1 VRNERKYKIISLLS
15 VLLAVL
21 LLGNCFREP
30 SRMQAA
36 VDRQHEE
43 YVLKG
48 ATIYSQ
54 NCIQC
59 HGPHGEGS
67 VGMPL
72 NRKVNQV
79 NDETPAGS
87 EIFNMLQQT
96 IRQGR
101 PGNANH
107 PQWEKAP
114 DGHWISYTAMPSWGR
129 DFGGPLDD
137 ESVKALALFIMNQD
151 GSQWSVV
158 GNPDMGAPAPDT
170 GLDKYAG
177 KRNEIPLPEST
188 AGKDVNA
195 AAMALLRAGDKA
207 TCLSCHSIGSIGGKV
222 GPDLTH
228 VGSWGVDQA
237 FLENWIMYPNANP
250 ADKEHPAAIAHDVRM
265 PKYWS
270 ANRAI
275 LGPTLTTDKPVI
287 SEGPYSMTR
296 FKGVLTDQE
305 ISTIAKYLM
314 GLK

>member
-1 VRNERKYKIISLLS
+1 MRNERKYKIISLLS
-15 VLLAVL
+15 VLLALL

-30 SRMQAA
+30 SRMQAS

-59 HGPHGEGS
+59 HGPKGEGS

-79 NDETPAGS
+79 DYESPAGKD
-87 EIFNMLQQT
+87 IFNMLQQT

-101 PGNANH
+101 PGNDNH

-114 DGHWISYTAMPSWGR
+114 DGHWISYTAMPQWGR

-151 GSQWSVV
+151 GSQWDKVADSELAPV
-158 GNPDMGAPAPDT
+158 PDN
-170 GLDKYAG
+170 GLEQYEDK
-177 KRNEIPLPEST
+177 KDQIPLPPS
-188 AGKDVNA
+188 ANKDVEA
-195 AAMALLRAGDKA
+195 TAQALLRAQNKA
-207 TCLSCHSIGSIGGKV
+207 NCLSCHSIGSIGGKI
-222 GPDLTH
+222 GPDLSH

-237 FLENWIMYPNANP
+237 FLENWIKYANANP
-250 ADKEHPAAIAHDVRM
+250 TDKEHPEAIAHDKRM
-265 PKYWS
+265 PVYWS
-270 ANRAI
+270 ANRATKQPE
-275 LGPTLTTDKPVI
+275 LNTKDQVT
-287 SEGPYSMTR
+287 SEGPYSMIR
-296 FKGVLTDQE
+296 FKGVLTDEE

>member
-21 LLGNCFREP
+21 LLGNCLREP
-30 SRMQAA
+30 SRMQAS

-43 YVLKG
+43 YVLAG

-59 HGPHGEGS
+59 HGPKGEGS

-72 NRKVNQV
+72 NRKAYQV
-79 NDETPAGS
+79 DYESPAGKD
-87 EIFNMLQQT
+87 IFNLLQQT

-101 PGNANH
+101 PGNDNH

-114 DGHWISYTAMPSWGR
+114 DGKWISYTTMPSWGR

-137 ESVKALALFIMNQD
+137 DKVRALALFIMNQD
-151 GSQWSVV
+151 AEQWNLV
-158 GNPDMGAPAPDT
+158 GDKDMGAPLPDT
-170 GLDKYAG
+170 GLDKFEG
-177 KRNEIPLPEST
+177 KRDTIPLPES
-188 AGKDVNA
+188 ANKDVDA
-195 AAMALLRAGDKA
+195 SAKTLLRNGSKA
-207 TCLSCHSIGSIGGKV
+207 NCLSCHSIGSIGGKV

-237 FLENWIMYPNANP
+237 FLENWIKYPNANP
-250 ADKEHPAAIAHDVRM
+250 TDKEHPEAIPHDVRM
-265 PKYWS
+265 PVYWS
-270 ANRAI
+270 ANRATRQ
-275 LGPTLTTDKPVI
+275 PTLNTKDQVK
-287 SEGPYSMTR
+287 SEGPYSMPR
-296 FKGVLTDQE
+296 FKGVLTDNE
-305 ISTIAKYLM
+305 ISVLAKYLM